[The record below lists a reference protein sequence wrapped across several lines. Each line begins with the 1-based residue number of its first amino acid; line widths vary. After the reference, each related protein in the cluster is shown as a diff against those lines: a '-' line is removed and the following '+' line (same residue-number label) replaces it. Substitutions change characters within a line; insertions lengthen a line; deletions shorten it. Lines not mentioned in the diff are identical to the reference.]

1 MLEPNEIMDGLR
13 NKFKAIISINKTYRE
28 KNQILQEELEKLN
41 TKITEQEL
49 KINEIDGK
57 YESISLAEAFSASE
71 EDVQE
76 AKLKVNKIVREID
89 KCIALL
95 NN

>member
-1 MLEPNEIMDGLR
+1 MSESKEIIDGLR
-13 NKFKAIISINKTYRE
+13 NKFKAIISINEGYRE
-28 KNQILQEELEKLN
+28 KNKYLQEELEKLN
-41 TKITEQEL
+41 SKIAEQEL
-49 KINEIDGK
+49 KINEINGK
-57 YESISLAEAFSASE
+57 FESISIAETFLASGK
-71 EDVQE
+71 DTQE